1 MKQTIQAIM
10 TITGIVL
17 ALTLNSCKKVEKGP
31 AGPAGPAGAT
41 GATGST
47 GETGQSGPEA
57 KTYHVQFTYGAGE
70 TYREFYGVTNYESN
84 DALLVYL
91 VYVGVGGG
99 TYCTPISATVY
110 GIDYLT
116 VHLESTGVVSF
127 NTFAAG
133 TYSSPWS
140 TDQVVNYKIVHIKS
154 TGLIKHPNVDLTN
167 YAEVKAAY
175 NL

>member
-1 MKQTIQAIM
+1 MKQTIKAIM

-31 AGPAGPAGAT
+31 AGPAGAT
-41 GATGST
+41 GATGAA
-47 GETGQSGPEA
+47 GETGPSGPEA
-57 KTYHVQFTYGAGE
+57 KTYYVQCTYGAGD
-70 TYREFYGVTNYESN
+70 TYREFYGVTNYEAN

-91 VYVGVGGG
+91 VYVGAGGG

-127 NTFAAG
+127 STFAAG
-133 TYSSPWS
+133 TYSSPWAS
-140 TDQVVNYKIVHIKS
+140 DQVVNYKIVHIKS
-154 TGLIKHPNVDLTN
+154 TGLIKHPNVDLNN
-167 YAEVKAAY
+167 YEEVKAAY